1 MHAPLAIKQPARW
14 RVIVAGI
21 CALILTVGLARF
33 AYTPMLPI
41 MREQAGL
48 THWAAGWLAT
58 VNYAGYMAG
67 TLLAASINDLGRKY
81 LIYRCGLVIAVVST
95 AGLLLASG
103 LVLNWLIRQGHRP
116 QLGLHF
122 VGLGLGI
129 AVSGVAVAALV
140 QGLPWDRQWLGLG
153 LLGIV
158 FFGPAWLW
166 MPPPVA
172 VQPAAAHAASTS
184 TTPPRRWMWL
194 LIAAYFCAGFGF
206 AMGATYTVAILV
218 KLPLLA
224 DKGGWVWVIVGL
236 AAAPSCFLWDR
247 VADAVGQI
255 RALMMAFGLQMVS
268 VLMPIATDHALLN
281 VGGAMLFGATFV
293 GIVSLTLTLIGR
305 CFPANPAKAMARM
318 TLSYGVAQIIA
329 PAMAGYI
336 ATASGSYHGALV
348 VTALVMGCG
357 VVALQA
363 LIHEEKRAAQAAGA
377 R

>member
-95 AGLLLASG
+95 AAMGWTDSVPVWSVLRFVAGFSSTAGLLLASG

-153 LLGIV
+153 
-158 FFGPAWLW
+158 FR
-166 MPPPVA
+166 
-172 VQPAAAHAASTS
+172 H
-184 TTPPRRWMWL
+184 
-194 LIAAYFCAGFGF
+194 C
-206 AMGATYTVAILV
+206 
-218 KLPLLA
+218 
-224 DKGGWVWVIVGL
+224 
-236 AAAPSCFLWDR
+236 
-247 VADAVGQI
+247 
-255 RALMMAFGLQMVS
+255 
-268 VLMPIATDHALLN
+268 
-281 VGGAMLFGATFV
+281 LFGARMA
-293 GIVSLTLTLIGR
+293 LDAAPRGR
-305 CFPANPAKAMARM
+305 AA
-318 TLSYGVAQIIA
+318 LSRPGCAHFRHTA
-329 PAMAGYI
+329 PA
-336 ATASGSYHGALV
+336 LD
-348 VTALVMGCG
+348 
-357 VVALQA
+357 VVAHRRL
-363 LIHEEKRAAQAAGA
+363 LLRRLWLCHGRHVHGGHFGQAAIAG
-377 R
+377 